1 MENNGRSW
9 PKFRIAFIPW
19 SDGLV
24 TLVRPK
30 LLNAIHA
37 LQTSFRINQVINPSK
52 IRFST
57 WLIRAVWAFGA
68 IIRSPF
74 WKKTFHRTVAINKKK
89 TCVIRWHDQS
99 TIDFSSWASPLELR
113 SWRTKKIYYYSNHKT
128 LVFSDFD
135 WVNRESHTDCME
147 TISKPSRLF
156 VVKIPFETR
165 AAKAELV
172 IQSLQFKGESNI
184 KYDPIW

>member
-99 TIDFSSWASPLELR
+99 TIDFSSWASPFELR
-113 SWRTKKIYYYSNHKT
+113 SWRTKKISVICSKNTIWDSRSEGSAGYS
-128 LVFSDFD
+128 V
-135 WVNRESHTDCME
+135 
-147 TISKPSRLF
+147 P
-156 VVKIPFETR
+156 P
-165 AAKAELV
+165 
-172 IQSLQFKGESNI
+172 IQGRI
-184 KYDPIW
+184 KYQIRPDLIMKRSV